1 MWYFTARDACNKYRR
16 SANELTDIRFHPCG
30 ITQPVSDAAYYTRH
44 RIDFFSENQGDLIDK
59 DITNHTSCGTC
70 DTTHDDG
77 YPKRIAQSDTFPHT
91 DHRKQSQSDGIEY
104 KKVLFR
110 RISQRPKQITQIKAS
125 PVQIK

>member
-1 MWYFTARDACNKYRR
+1 MVFHGKDACNKYHR

-30 ITQPVSDAAYYTRH
+30 IAQPVSDAAYYTRH

-104 KKVLFR
+104 KKG
-110 RISQRPKQITQIKAS
+110 IIQTDQPATETG
-125 PVQIK
+125 